1 MIYVWFWM
9 SYHVMLMIL
18 ANRNVLHLVVG
29 GKNEKQ
35 EVGAYWPEEST
46 QRDGVEAVDCRNAVE
61 L

>member
-1 MIYVWFWM
+1 MISVWFWM

-35 EVGAYWPEEST
+35 DVGAYWPEEST
-46 QRDGVEAVDCRNAVE
+46 LQPEAHGYKDCR
-61 L
+61 

>member
-35 EVGAYWPEEST
+35 DVGAYWPEEST
-46 QRDGVEAVDCRNAVE
+46 LQPEAHGYKDCR
-61 L
+61 